1 MCHHR
6 GTVNRLQWNRFQRSS
21 KINSNRILKNIF
33 MYLDSTTDKLE
44 VVLTA
49 AITTNQLPFIAAF
62 NDTTSTSVT
71 PTKNTGT
78 TNSTT
83 AVSLVSAPA
92 ASHQRL
98 VRYISLYNA
107 DTATAEVTVRFNDN
121 ASIRKIL
128 VVSLLP
134 NESLQYTYEVGW
146 KAYDSTGAEKVT
158 GFYMIAGALRSL
170 EFYSA
175 ANITT
180 AQTLVNTGTA
190 YCLYLGR
197 AERSYSSMQFQY
209 KTTTALTATIS
220 WAELAV
226 YKGTPSIGT
235 ATTITRLGY
244 TDCSSIWNGALANKT
259 TSVTLTGCNA
269 GDDLWVVFSNSTSGT
284 GTGLRAGLADDI
296 GSGVFMTKTNTRPST
311 SATISGATVDNTT
324 PMLYVLFNGIY

>member
-1 MCHHR
+1 
-6 GTVNRLQWNRFQRSS
+6 
-21 KINSNRILKNIF
+21 
-33 MYLDSTTDKLE
+33 MYLDSTTDNLE
-44 VVLTA
+44 VILTA
-49 AITTNQLPFIAAF
+49 AITTNQLPFIVAY
-62 NDTTSTSVT
+62 NNTSATAVT

-83 AVSLVSAPA
+83 AVNLVAAPA
-92 ASHQRL
+92 ASNQRL
-98 VRYISLYNA
+98 VRYVSICNT
-107 DTATAEVTVRFNDN
+107 DTVTAEVTVRFNDN

-158 GFYMIAGALRSL
+158 GFYLIPGALRSL

-180 AQTLVNTGTA
+180 VQALTNTNA
-190 YCLYLGR
+190 FCLYIGR
-197 AERSYSSMQFQY
+197 AERSYSSVMLQY
-209 KTTTALTATIS
+209 KTTTALTATIV
-220 WAELAV
+220 WAEIAI

-244 TDCSSIWNGALANKT
+244 TDCSGIWNGALANKT
-259 TSVTLTGCNA
+259 TSVALTGCNA

-284 GTGLRAGLADDI
+284 VTSLRAGLADDI
-296 GSGVFMTKTNTRPST
+296 GSGVYMTKTNTRPST
-311 SATISGATVDNTT
+311 NATITGASVDSTT

>member
-1 MCHHR
+1 
-6 GTVNRLQWNRFQRSS
+6 
-21 KINSNRILKNIF
+21 
-33 MYLDSTTDKLE
+33 MYLDSTTDNLE
-44 VVLTA
+44 VILTA
-49 AITTNQLPFIAAF
+49 AITTNQLPFIVAY
-62 NDTTSTSVT
+62 NNTSATAVT

-83 AVSLVSAPA
+83 AVNLVAAPA
-92 ASHQRL
+92 ASNQRL
-98 VRYISLYNA
+98 VRYVSIYNS
-107 DTATAEVTVRFNDN
+107 DTVTAEVTVRFNDN

-158 GFYMIAGALRSL
+158 GFYLIPGALRSL

-180 AQTLVNTGTA
+180 AQTLANTGTA
-190 YCLYLGR
+190 YCLYIGR
-197 AERSYSSMQFQY
+197 AERSYSSVMFQY
-209 KTTTALTATIS
+209 KTTTALTATIA

-235 ATTITRLGY
+235 ATTITRLGF
-244 TDCSSIWNGALANKT
+244 TDCSGIWNGPLVNKST
-259 TSVTLTGCNA
+259 TVTLTGCNA
-269 GDDLWVVFSNSTSGT
+269 GDDLWVVFSNSTTGT

-296 GSGVFMTKTNTRPST
+296 GSGVYMTKAATRPST
-311 SATISGATVDNTT
+311 NATISGATVDSTT